1 MILSDEGTWPAEVVR
16 YLDAHRELFW
26 TWEAQRRSDAE
37 PLGNEQARRLAH
49 EYDVAVDGLRSM
61 LLPFTLHGY
70 HCTRLT
76 EAEIAHILACGM
88 RPPDRAFLCERIDQL
103 RVTGMI
109 DEDIANRLKEQNQ
122 AHESSRAGMIWF
134 CFFPPR
140 IAGQDGIERFF
151 RSWGGEALY
160 NSHERDP
167 LTGRILTVI
176 GVPCLVEVDVP
187 IASFPRY
194 TFLDE
199 RFYRQFLI
207 NRGFETSEPCEHE
220 DRGTWSIPPV
230 NVRRII
236 RFSDPEF
243 AALTDCNGWIPPLR

>member
-1 MILSDEGTWPAEVVR
+1 MIFRDESTWPAEVVR
-16 YLDAHRELFW
+16 YLDTHRELFR
-26 TWEAQRRSDAE
+26 TWEAQRRGDAE
-37 PLGNEQARRLAH
+37 PFRNEQALRLARQ
-49 EYDVAVDGLRSM
+49 YDVAVDGLRST
-61 LLPFTLHGY
+61 LLPFTLCGY

-76 EAEIAHILACGM
+76 EAEIARILAQGM
-88 RPPDRAFLCERIDQL
+88 RPPDQDFLCERIDQL
-103 RVTGMI
+103 RVAGVI
-109 DEDIANRLKEQNQ
+109 DEDVASRLKEHNQ
-122 AHESSRAGMIWF
+122 AHEGNRAGMIWF

-140 IAGQDGIERFF
+140 ISGQDGIERFF

-176 GVPCLVEVDVP
+176 GIPCLVEVDVP

-207 NRGFETSEPCEHE
+207 NRGFGTSEPCEHE
-220 DRGTWSIPPV
+220 DRATCSIPPE

-236 RFSDPEF
+236 RFPDPEF
-243 AALTDCNGWIPPLR
+243 VVLTDCNGWIPPLR